1 VKTCTMMKNKKKLN
15 KNVGSK
21 SLHHFVQRL
30 LVLFIRQQV
39 AKTQVLKRSEQ
50 NCSKQ
55 ERQYCTESTEYA

>member
-1 VKTCTMMKNKKKLN
+1 MKTCTMIKNKKKLN

-21 SLHHFVQRL
+21 SLYHFVQRL